1 MSLIVQY
8 VAHKTSLPSA
18 DVFIKQCLAELDDQ
32 TYVDIINECIVKK
45 WGDHIWNMVTIDR
58 IKHDPDLQ
66 KYIQELKEKYAA
78 RRIVNDLPTPSG
90 SIEFYKNKFKKQ
102 PDPLEFLDQENLDE
116 TCQQFIEWRAKLN
129 DRNSEQLRQFSLASI
144 YALAD
149 SKVAGKAMTLLR
161 EFKWMNQKNREAVV
175 NNIVLFNNQRND
187 SQTQLALRLLVQIG
201 DKFPIEKEQS

>member
-1 MSLIVQY
+1 
-8 VAHKTSLPSA
+8 
-18 DVFIKQCLAELDDQ
+18 
-32 TYVDIINECIVKK
+32 
-45 WGDHIWNMVTIDR
+45 
-58 IKHDPDLQ
+58 
-66 KYIQELKEKYAA
+66 
-78 RRIVNDLPTPSG
+78 
-90 SIEFYKNKFKKQ
+90 EFYKNKFKKQ